1 MEFSTALK
9 RPFSDLKTFIIGSA
23 LSILPIIN
31 FFAFGYILEAA
42 KLTLKKKNTLP
53 EWNNWGNLFVKGLL
67 SVLIGFI
74 YMIPGMIAMIY
85 GGLGFFYFTGGGELS
100 LSLFTGPRV
109 IGSLLFASLFFLLA
123 LYLIP
128 SATLTF
134 LTQRRFGAAFTFSTV
149 FGKAFT
155 GRYFL
160 AWIVSSFVALVI
172 SFLALLIPFV
182 GVGIGS
188 FVVMMI
194 AYTLLAEA
202 YRS

>member
-85 GGLGFFYFTGGGELS
+85 
-100 LSLFTGPRV
+100 
-109 IGSLLFASLFFLLA
+109 I
-123 LYLIP
+123 
-128 SATLTF
+128 
-134 LTQRRFGAAFTFSTV
+134 Q
-149 FGKAFT
+149 
-155 GRYFL
+155 
-160 AWIVSSFVALVI
+160 
-172 SFLALLIPFV
+172 
-182 GVGIGS
+182 
-188 FVVMMI
+188 
-194 AYTLLAEA
+194 
-202 YRS
+202 